1 MAELSYNAVMRF
13 SRTLAHVATAAR
25 DEIRAQVA
33 HIDFSDQ
40 DKAMDEVRVVMQAV
54 ADKYGVGA
62 RELAAQ
68 WYDYCRRIGIGRGY
82 TAGIGEST
90 RYSMQSD
97 INAAIDKLN
106 AGEITLDEFTANLGG
121 VIVAQINR
129 DARNTI
135 MGNLSADFQRAQ
147 EANDVDTMGKIGFC
161 RVPVA
166 GGCAFCVLLASRS
179 YYPWQ
184 MYNSAQTAGE
194 SRKFH
199 DDCRCVIVP
208 FTKAM
213 NIPGYG
219 EKLDEYNNAYREADN
234 ARRSGKMPNG
244 EPMPE
249 ELRMRIEAARAEHRE
264 KYKRGEVEQPWRSIN
279 EDLIIMRWNNPA
291 LH

>member
-1 MAELSYNAVMRF
+1 MADLSYGAVMKF

-25 DEIRAQVA
+25 DELRKQIAL
-33 HIDFSDQ
+33 IDFEDQ
-40 DKAMDEVRVVMQAV
+40 ERAFEEVRLVMRAI
-54 ADKYGVGA
+54 ADKYGIGA

-68 WYDYCRRIGIGRGY
+68 WYDYCRQIGIGRGY

-90 RYSMQSD
+90 RFSMQSD
-97 INAAIDKLN
+97 IDAAIGKVT
-106 AGEITLDEFTANLGG
+106 AGEWTIDEFIANMGG
-121 VIVAQINR
+121 VMVGQINR

-135 MGNLSADFQRAQ
+135 LSNLSADFQQAQ
-147 EANDVDTMGKIGFC
+147 EANDTETMSKIGFC

-166 GGCAFCVLLASRS
+166 GGCAFCVLLASRT

-184 MYNSAQTAGE
+184 MYKSAKTAGE
-194 SRKFH
+194 SKKFH

-213 NIPGYG
+213 SIPGYG
-219 EKLDEYNNAYREADN
+219 KKLEEYNTAYRDADN
-234 ARRSGKMPNG
+234 TRRSGKMPNG

-249 ELRMRIEAARAEHRE
+249 ELKERIETARLIHRE
-264 KYKRGEVEQPWRSIN
+264 KFKKGEVEEPWRSIN

-291 LH
+291 FH